1 VQDAP
6 PGKGPSDPAASGLDP
21 LRSRAIEAMAAA
33 VAEHG
38 YARVTVEEVLRR
50 AGMSRRTFYR
60 LYENRDECF
69 LDTYEAVR
77 DATLARIEGNS
88 LGADNT
94 CEGIERP
101 LRAVLQ
107 YLAERPEHAHV
118 LVTEPA
124 SAGAP
129 SLQAHAE
136 TLDALREH
144 LAPALTGAG
153 NGSGDLAST
162 AAVGAVFHVVQQHL
176 MAGELE
182 RLPAA
187 APQLAR
193 ILVRLGA

>member
-1 VQDAP
+1 M
-6 PGKGPSDPAASGLDP
+6 GKGPSDPAASELDP
-21 LRSRAIEAMAAA
+21 PRRRAIEAMAAA

-38 YARVTVEEVLRR
+38 YARVTVEEVLQR
-50 AGMSRRTFYR
+50 ARMSRRTFYR

-69 LDTYEAVR
+69 LDTYETVR
-77 DATLARIEGNS
+77 DATLARIRRNS
-88 LGADNT
+88 LGEDNR
-94 CEGIERP
+94 CDGIERP
-101 LRAVLQ
+101 LRAVLE
-107 YLAERPEHAHV
+107 YLSERPEHAHV

-136 TLDALREH
+136 TLDAFRRH
-144 LAPALTGAG
+144 LAPALPGGENG
-153 NGSGDLAST
+153 NGQLAST

-176 MAGELE
+176 MQGELE

-193 ILVRLGA
+193 ILVRLGD